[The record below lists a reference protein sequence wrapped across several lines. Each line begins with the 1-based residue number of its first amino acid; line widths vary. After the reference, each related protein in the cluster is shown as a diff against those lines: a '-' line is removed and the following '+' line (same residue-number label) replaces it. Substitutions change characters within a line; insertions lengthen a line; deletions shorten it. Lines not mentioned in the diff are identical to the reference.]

1 MKQSLYLFSNC
12 TIKRKDNTLMFDID
26 GTKKFR
32 PVEAVA
38 DIFLFGEHTLNTKFL
53 FTYLI
58 ITDFIPVPFSQ
69 ESSIFQDML
78 QSARQS
84 IILIRGKECF

>member
-32 PVEAVA
+32 PIEAVA
-38 DIFLFGEHTLNTKFL
+38 DIFLFGEHTLNTKLLNFL
-53 FTYLI
+53 GQQK
-58 ITDFIPVPFSQ
+58 IPVH
-69 ESSIFQDML
+69 IFNYYGL
-78 QSARQS
+78 A
-84 IILIRGKECF
+84 LL